1 MERERTYIVI
11 ITAGSNSI
19 DEECANLLDAGK
31 CCCSRSHGDDNRQ
44 REDTVLIYGRRE
56 DRQGEE

>member
-1 MERERTYIVI
+1 MRNVRISLMRGNVAVVEAMVM
-11 ITAGSNSI
+11 ITG
-19 DEECANLLDAGK
+19 
-31 CCCSRSHGDDNRQ
+31 